1 MFERN
6 RVASFSKLTFTCGIA
21 LSLMAGAASMAHAG
35 DVPEEFQGTWSA
47 RCDDPEVPQLLLKG
61 TRVSVRSPKGE
72 SSFSG
77 VEASHTW
84 YGGAKAS
91 GDRVW
96 LLVSK
101 QAGGDF
107 EFIIAPPPYG
117 KTGALT
123 LEEGHPDLG
132 QDVRALIGQE
142 LFRCP

>member
-1 MFERN
+1 MLGRN
-6 RVASFSKLTFTCGIA
+6 RCSSFSTLTFAFGIA
-21 LSLMAGAASMAHAG
+21 LSLVTGAVSIAHA
-35 DVPEEFQGTWSA
+35 DEVPEEFQGTWSA

-61 TRVSVRSPKGE
+61 TRVSVRSAKGE
-72 SSFSG
+72 RSFSG